1 MQIISIQIDNFHGY
15 AMLNYQ
21 RVRATIC
28 FDFDHLK
35 QDQLRVLG
43 QALNLR
49 FGGVPQRGGYPGISV
64 TS

>member
-15 AMLNYQ
+15 DMPNYQ
-21 RVRATIC
+21 CVRATIC

-35 QDQLRVLG
+35 TRSTPGVGAGLKP
-43 QALNLR
+43 A
-49 FGGVPQRGGYPGISV
+49 FWGVPQRGGYPGISV